1 MGRTLASTYCA
12 DLSIQAFCTAS
23 APLPASPSLV
33 LLSMERPAQGQTE
46 LMKSIS
52 PCSRSGYSG
61 TPSLSRMCQG
71 APRPPQ
77 CPTRCDSL
85 LAKGE

>member
-1 MGRTLASTYCA
+1 M
-12 DLSIQAFCTAS
+12 SIQAFCTAS

-33 LLSMERPAQGQTE
+33 LLSMERPAQGHTE

-52 PCSRSGYSG
+52 PWSRSGYSG

-71 APRPPQ
+71 MSWAPQ
-77 CPTRCDSL
+77 CPFRCDSL
-85 LAKGE
+85 LPNAE